1 MTTIDPNP
9 APSDPNP
16 IPVNDRLTIELDS
29 ISETCRDGL
38 MAVAVQAGMATVAAI
53 MAEEA
58 ASLCGDWNQ
67 RDPDRTHVRG
77 GTTPTSVVMGGQ
89 RLPTRRPRVRT
100 IDASGNDCGETQL
113 QSYTQFASDD
123 LLGQVVAERMLAGVA
138 TRQYS
143 RVGEPIGN
151 KAKTSARS
159 ISKSAVSR
167 RFVSG
172 TAQKLDE
179 LMGRDLSGLDV
190 VAVMIDGVIFAGQ
203 ATVAALLVTVEGI
216 KVPAG
221 IVHGDTENTT
231 VVAALLQGMLDRGL
245 NIGGGVLAVIDGGKA
260 LRAGIERVFGD
271 RAVFQRC
278 TVHKRRNAAS
288 YLPRKAQGDVD
299 RRLRGGFGNEDPV
312 AGRRQIDRLI
322 GELDKSYPDAA
333 ASLREGL
340 DDMFTVRGLG
350 IDGALARTLVT
361 TNMIES
367 MFSTVTRVSANV
379 KRWRDGEMRKRWIAA
394 GLLEAEKNFNR
405 VKGHRQ
411 LPDLQAAIGRR
422 VEGVTPP
429 GYGMDSRKAA

>member
-1 MTTIDPNP
+1 MTTIDDNAVSADPD
-9 APSDPNP
+9 SDRFG
-16 IPVNDRLTIELDS
+16 DRLTIELGS
-29 ISETCRDGL
+29 ISQACRDGL

-100 IDASGNDCGETQL
+100 IDSGGNDCGEAQL
-113 QSYTQFASDD
+113 DTYTHFASTD
-123 LLGQVVAERMLAGVA
+123 LLGEVVAERMLAGVA
-138 TRQYS
+138 TRAYS

-151 KAKTSARS
+151 EAKTSARS

-172 TAQKLDE
+172 TAAKLDE

-190 VAVMIDGVIFAGQ
+190 VAVMIDGVIFAQQ
-203 ATVAALLVTVEGI
+203 ATVAALLVTVEGV

-231 VVAALLQGMLDRGL
+231 VVAALLTGLLDRGL
-245 NIGGGVLAVIDGGKA
+245 NIDGGVLAVIDGGKA
-260 LRAGIERVFGD
+260 LRAGISKVFGD

-278 TVHKRRNAAS
+278 TLHKRRNVGS
-288 YLPRKAQGDVD
+288 YLPRKSQAEVD

-312 AGRRQIDRLI
+312 AGRHQVDRLI

-340 DDMFTVRGLG
+340 DDMFTVRSLG

-394 GLLEAEKNFNR
+394 GLLEAEKSFNR

-411 LPDLQAAIGRR
+411 LPDLQAAIGRQIKT
-422 VEGVTPP
+422 VTRPD
-429 GYGMDSRKAA
+429 YDVNSQEAA